1 MPKTKL
7 GKWSVWLIPV
17 MFVLFYLGPSLSTT
31 LYEGVSAGNTLFQ
44 DIGNRP
50 LLALAMLA
58 GFGAGVTAFV
68 TGLVGILKQ
77 KERALLVYGSTI
89 IGAALIVF
97 LILEIAFPH

>member
-7 GKWSVWLIPV
+7 GKWSVWMIPA
-17 MFVLFYLGPSLSTT
+17 MFFLFYLGSTLADT
-31 LYEGVSAGNTLFQ
+31 LYEGVSSGNTLFQ

-50 LLALAMLA
+50 FLALSMLT
-58 GFGAGVTAFV
+58 GFGAGIAAFV
-68 TGLVGILKQ
+68 TGLIGILKR

>member
-7 GKWSVWLIPV
+7 GKWLVLLVPV
-17 MFVLFYLGPSLSTT
+17 MIGLFYLGSSLADT
-31 LYEGVSAGNTLFQ
+31 LYEGVSSGNTLFQ
-44 DIGNRP
+44 DIAKRP
-50 LLALAMLA
+50 FLASSMLT
-58 GFGAGVTAFV
+58 GFGAGIAAFV